1 MAYYLR
7 QDKKK
12 KGIYLQMYEA
22 YWNKE
27 KSSHVQEV

>member
-12 KGIYLQMYEA
+12 KGIYLQMYET
-22 YWNKE
+22 YLLT
-27 KSSHVQEV
+27 SSKFYA